1 MGILDKLF
9 KKKKYNNKMI
19 EMAEKVKEE
28 NIYVWQKSERIGKIV
43 IEKEIKDG
51 WMHFTDGS
59 RINSKLIN
67 EFLSKATN
75 MKEAEETSS
84 ILSGA
89 SPENI
94 KKAESGETITPTSA
108 PTVTIKS
115 QNNSQ
120 STDVFDEDSLMVGI
134 LEKLSKKN
142 KTNLDVSVGIHL
154 PSNTIFKALQ
164 QDVDDDELKRGLEK
178 LVKKQ
183 INNIEEQLNNQVEQF
198 IQNYYYEQT
207 RKKKSV

>member
-1 MGILDKLF
+1 MGFLDKLF

-43 IEKEIKDG
+43 VEKEVKEG
-51 WMHFTDGS
+51 WMYFTDGS

-67 EFLSKATN
+67 EFLSRATN
-75 MKEAEETSS
+75 MKEAEETSA

-94 KKAESGETITPTSA
+94 KKAETGEK

-115 QNNSQ
+115 QNISQ

-154 PSNTIFKALQ
+154 PSKTIFKALQ
-164 QDVDDDELKRGLEK
+164 QDVDDDELRRGLEK
-178 LVKKQ
+178 LV
-183 INNIEEQLNNQVEQF
+183 
-198 IQNYYYEQT
+198 
-207 RKKKSV
+207 

>member
-1 MGILDKLF
+1 MGFLDKLF

-43 IEKEIKDG
+43 VEREVKDG
-51 WMHFTDGS
+51 WMYFTDGS
-59 RINSKLIN
+59 RVNSKLIN
-67 EFLSKATN
+67 EFLSRATN
-75 MKEAEETSS
+75 MKEAEETSA

-89 SPENI
+89 SPESI
-94 KKAESGETITPTSA
+94 KKAEAGEK

-115 QNNSQ
+115 QNTSQ

-154 PSNTIFKALQ
+154 PSKTIFKALQ

>member
-1 MGILDKLF
+1 MGFLDKLF
-9 KKKKYNNKMI
+9 RKKKYNNKMI
-19 EMAEKVKEE
+19 EMADKVTDE

-51 WMHFTDGS
+51 WMYFTDGS
-59 RINSKLIN
+59 RINAKLIN
-67 EFLSKATN
+67 EFLSRATN
-75 MKEAEETSS
+75 MQEAEETSA

-94 KKAESGETITPTSA
+94 KKAEAGEK
-108 PTVTIKS
+108 PTVSITSKDTPS
-115 QNNSQ
+115 NNTPS
-120 STDVFDEDSLMVGI
+120 FDEDDLMVGI

-142 KTNLDVSVGIHL
+142 KTNIDVSVGIKL
-154 PSNTIFKALQ
+154 PSKTIFKALQ
-164 QDVDDDELKRGLEK
+164 QDVEDDELRRGLEK

-183 INNIEEQLNNQVEQF
+183 INNIEEQLNSQVEQF

-207 RKKKSV
+207 RKKKSL

>member
-1 MGILDKLF
+1 M
-9 KKKKYNNKMI
+9 Y
-19 EMAEKVKEE
+19 
-28 NIYVWQKSERIGKIV
+28 
-43 IEKEIKDG
+43 
-51 WMHFTDGS
+51 FTDGS

-67 EFLSKATN
+67 EFLSRATN
-75 MKEAEETSS
+75 MKEAEETSA

-94 KKAESGETITPTSA
+94 KKAETGEK

-115 QNNSQ
+115 QNTSQ

-154 PSNTIFKALQ
+154 PSKTIFKALQ
-164 QDVDDDELKRGLEK
+164 QDVDDDELRRGLEK